1 MRHRYVSFILAS
13 GSYCIPVDQVLQI
26 LRRENL
32 IQVPKAPP
40 FVEGVLNLRGDI
52 LPVIDL
58 RARLDVSPGEGVV
71 RPPADT
77 RKRRIIITRV
87 GDRSYGLDVDEVRE
101 IVEIDD
107 GGITTEAATVLGARP
122 DFVFGIA
129 RREESVYIVLDL
141 PRVFATG
148 RDVSS
153 TVAGQ
158 T

>member
-1 MRHRYVSFILAS
+1 MRKRYVTFSLAA
-13 GSYCIPVDQVLQI
+13 GSYCISVDSVMQI

-40 FVEGVLNLRGDI
+40 FVEGVLNIRGDI

-58 RARLDVSPGEGVV
+58 RARLEISPGDAAS
-71 RPPADT
+71 RAPADA

-101 IVEIDD
+101 IVEIED
-107 GGITTEAATVLGARP
+107 GGITTDAATMLGVRP
-122 DFVFGIA
+122 DFILGIA

-141 PRVFATG
+141 ARVFASG
-148 RDVSS
+148 RDVSATLPGTS
-153 TVAGQ
+153 
-158 T
+158 

>member
-1 MRHRYVSFILAS
+1 M
-13 GSYCIPVDQVLQI
+13 QI

-58 RARLDVSPGEGVV
+58 RARLEVAPGDATG
-71 RPPADT
+71 RPPGDA

-107 GGITTEAATVLGARP
+107 DGITTDAATMLGVRP
-122 DFVFGIA
+122 DFVLGIA
-129 RREESVYIVLDL
+129 RRDESVYVMLDL
-141 PRVFATG
+141 ARVFASS
-148 RDVSS
+148 RDVSP
-153 TVAGQ
+153 TLPGQ
-158 T
+158 A